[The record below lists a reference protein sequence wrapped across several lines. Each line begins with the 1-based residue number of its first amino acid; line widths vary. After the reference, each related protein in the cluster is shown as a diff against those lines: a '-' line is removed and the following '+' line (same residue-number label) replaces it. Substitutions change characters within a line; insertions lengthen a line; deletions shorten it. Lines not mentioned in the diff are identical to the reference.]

1 MKRRR
6 LRLCIEGTVQGVGF
20 RPFVYRQA
28 VKHHLNGWVRN
39 DADGVVVEIEGDA
52 EVFPGFR
59 HHLEHD
65 LPARAVINGIHQQ
78 EIPALGEHGFVIHAS
93 SSSGSAVV
101 LLPDTAL
108 CPACSAELCDP
119 SDRRFRY
126 PFITCNDCGPRFS
139 MLTSAPFDRQRTGM
153 RHFPMCAA
161 CRDEYRNPENR
172 RFHAQTISCPECGPH
187 LFFIDTN
194 GDHVADTNDAAM
206 ALAVQALLAGRIMAV
221 KGIGGVHLMCLA
233 DDAEAI
239 ERLRQRKRRPEKPF
253 AVMFPDIPSLKAC
266 CRVSAHEEKLLTGV
280 IHPIVLVRRHSGDAM
295 PENMVSGNIAPNNS
309 WIGAMLPYSPLHLM
323 LLQTTER
330 PLVATSGNASG
341 EPVCFRNAETLD
353 RLRGIAD
360 VFLLHNRPITRPLED
375 PVVRM
380 AANRPL
386 WLRLGRGTTPLTI
399 SSSRPLQ
406 DVIGMGGHMK
416 AAFAVGKNETIHAG
430 AYLGDLESLRSI
442 RRYRV
447 MAREWATLF
456 SSKPQKVACDLHPD
470 WVATR
475 EAKKSG
481 LPVHT
486 VQHHH
491 AHILAVMAEHHL
503 RGPVLGVAWD
513 GTGWG
518 TDGTIWGGEFLQVEY
533 TQCRRIASLLSFP
546 MPGGETA
553 IRHPSRLALGALYT
567 ALGEDA
573 FQRPVHDILEMSRKD
588 MAMIR
593 HMLERRIHCT
603 MTSSAGRLFDVVSAL
618 LGLCHEATFE
628 GQAAMRLEDAA
639 GEGRAPD
646 GDAYPFGLPSSM
658 RPGAFQSGEMIRID
672 WRPMLRMIV
681 EDVLAGRPHCEIA
694 SKFHTTM
701 SRIVLAVADEV
712 ANATGLNDVALGGG
726 CFQNA
731 RLLTETVEGLKRKG
745 FSVFWPEKLPPNDG
759 ALAVGQVVA
768 G

>member
-1 MKRRR
+1 MTYRR
-6 LRLCIEGTVQGVGF
+6 LRLRIEGTVQGVGF

-28 VKHHLNGWVRN
+28 VRHHLSGWVQN
-39 DADGVVVEIEGDA
+39 GTEGVVMEIEGDA
-52 EVFPGFR
+52 GEFPGFLDR
-59 HHLEHD
+59 LEHG
-65 LPARAVINGIHQQ
+65 LPAGAMICGIHRR
-78 EIPALGEHGFVIHAS
+78 ELPVLGEHGFAIRES
-93 SSSGSAVV
+93 STSGSAVV

-108 CPACSAELCDP
+108 CPACAAELSDP
-119 SDRRFRY
+119 SDRRFHY
-126 PFITCNDCGPRFS
+126 PFITCNTCGPRFS
-139 MLTSAPFDRQRTGM
+139 MLTVAPFDRQRTTM

-161 CRDEYRNPENR
+161 CSDEYRDPGNR
-172 RFHAQTISCPECGPH
+172 RFHAQTISCPECGPR
-187 LFFIDTN
+187 LYLADTN
-194 GDHVADTNDAAM
+194 ENRMADTNDAAM
-206 ALAVQALLAGRIMAV
+206 ALAVEALLAGRIVAV
-221 KGIGGVHLMCLA
+221 KGIGGIHLMCLA
-233 DDAEAI
+233 DDAEAV
-239 ERLRQRKRRPEKPF
+239 ERLRQRKRRPEKPL
-253 AVMFPDIPSLKAC
+253 AVMFPDMASLKAC
-266 CRVSAHEEKLLTGV
+266 CSVSAPEEELLTGA
-280 IHPIVLVRRHSGDAM
+280 IHPIVLVRRHSTDM
-295 PENMVSGNIAPNNS
+295 LVESIASDSP
-309 WIGAMLPYSPLHLM
+309 WIGAMLPYSPLHVM
-323 LLQTTER
+323 LLEAAGR

-360 VFLLHNRPITRPLED
+360 MFLLHNRPITRPLED

-567 ALGEDA
+567 ALGDDA
-573 FQRPVHDILEMSRKD
+573 FQRPAHNILEMSKKEIT
-588 MAMIR
+588 MIR
-593 HMLERRIHCT
+593 HMLEHRIHCP

-618 LGLCHEATFE
+618 LGLCHEVTFE
-628 GQAAMRLEDAA
+628 GQAAMYLEDVA
-639 GEGRAPD
+639 GED
-646 GDAYPFGLPSSM
+646 GALDERIYPFRFCPNTVSSGKM
-658 RPGAFQSGEMIRID
+658 TSID
-672 WRPMLRMIV
+672 WRPMLRIIV
-681 EDVLAGRPHCEIA
+681 EDILAGRPASEIA
-694 SKFHTTM
+694 SAFHTA
-701 SRIVLAVADEV
+701 IVRMILAVADE
-712 ANATGLNDVALGGG
+712 AGLNEVALGGG

-731 RLLTETVEGLKRKG
+731 RLLTQTVEVLKGKG
-745 FSVFWPEKLPPNDG
+745 YAVFWPEKLPPNDG